1 MERQAPTHR
10 VADVGPD
17 CSRVSE
23 QFRSLE
29 QVGANGSRSA
39 VAGRIDQDHLM
50 IAGQTRGDCR
60 PRPSG
65 LGEAMDEHDA
75 GPDPERLGVEHHSL
89 SVRRRP
95 WH

>member
-29 QVGANGSRSA
+29 QVGANGGRST
-39 VAGRIDQDHLM
+39 VAGHIDQDHLM
-50 IAGQTRGDCR
+50 IVGQTRGDCR

-75 GPDPERLGVEHHSL
+75 GPAPEGLGVEHHPL
-89 SVRRRP
+89 RMRRRP